1 MKIITTPK
9 QLLNEVCNCFNVLP
23 EEINVLNKS
32 NEKVKIRHY
41 YAYVG
46 VKYYGFKLAAL
57 GAELVGAK
65 SNKRKDHTTIIH
77 SKNKIKDLLDV
88 FDPVCYNDI
97 EHLKNYLDLNTRN
110 VCTEDLLEENT
121 KVVGELLLYKRLN
134 KQLQQKIER
143 LKETI
148 KEKDKL
154 IDRLAPKGIFNQ
166 RLIIT
171 PIIN

>member
-9 QLLNEVCNCFNVLP
+9 QLLNEVCNCFNVFP
-23 EEINVLNKS
+23 EQINVLKKS

-57 GAELVGAK
+57 GSELVGAK

-77 SKNKIKDLLDV
+77 SKNKIKELLDV
-88 FDPVCYNDI
+88 LDPVCYNDI
-97 EHLKNYLDLNTRN
+97 EHLKNYLDLNSRN
-110 VCTEDLLEENT
+110 VCTEGLLEENT
-121 KVVGELLLYKRLN
+121 KVVGELLEYKRLN
-134 KQLQQKIER
+134 RQLQQRIDK
-143 LKETI
+143 LLNTI

-154 IDRLAPKGIFNQ
+154 IDRISPKGIFGQ
-166 RLIIT
+166 RIIIT
-171 PIIN
+171 PNT